1 MIDNRATDSR
11 ATDEGVW
18 LNASQQRAWLNYM
31 QVYHRLEY
39 EMNRHL
45 QTECGL
51 SLGDYTVL
59 NALSRAPERRMQ
71 LTSLATMIGWE
82 RSRLSHH
89 LKRMVTRNLVDRAR
103 STADGRATDA
113 VLTET
118 GWETVS
124 AAAPKHVAWVR
135 TLFFAGIT
143 ARQETQLADILG
155 TVYENILAEGTLP
168 RPD

>member
-1 MIDNRATDSR
+1 VTA
-11 ATDEGVW
+11 EGPW
-18 LNASQQRAWLNYM
+18 LNDSQQRAWLNYM

-59 NALSRAPERRMQ
+59 NALSNAPDRRMQ
-71 LTSLATMIGWE
+71 LTNLATMIGWE

-89 LKRMVTRNLVDRAR
+89 LQRMTGRGLVDRTR
-103 STADGRATDA
+103 SIADGRATDA

-118 GWETVS
+118 GWDTLS

-135 TLFFAGIT
+135 TLFFSGIT
-143 ARQETQLADILG
+143 ARQEAQLADVLG